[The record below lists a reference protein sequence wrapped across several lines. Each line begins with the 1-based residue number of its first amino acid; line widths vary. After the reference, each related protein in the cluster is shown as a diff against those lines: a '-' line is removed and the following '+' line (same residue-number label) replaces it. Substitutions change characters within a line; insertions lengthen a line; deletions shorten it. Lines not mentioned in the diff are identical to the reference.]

1 MGSLFG
7 RKVTKWSNGMRTTS
21 TYNKSTGKVSHARS
35 VKNPI
40 TGKSRR
46 SK

>member
-1 MGSLFG
+1 MGSLFERST
-7 RKVTKWSNGMRTTS
+7 RKWAGGVKTT
-21 TYNKSTGKVSHARS
+21 TTINKKTGKVSHARS

>member
-1 MGSLFG
+1 MGSLFE
-7 RKVTKWSNGMRTTS
+7 RTVRKWSNGMKTT
-21 TYNKSTGKVSHARS
+21 TTRNKKTGKVSHARS

-46 SK
+46 YK